1 MDFSA
6 ISPSS
11 PLDMW
16 MIDIENVVGYRRDSN
31 GDETCFCDRGRLE
44 LDLTKRT
51 FEFFDRRNDKSMLMF
66 HFTHVESGKTRWI
79 KGKDPTKK
87 AAKITLTMNDTL
99 GGVHVPMIIIKMNRF
114 DAIRFNAN
122 FLPAYYVAIGRF

>member
-6 ISPSS
+6 ISPST
-11 PLDMW
+11 PFNMF
-16 MIDIENVVGYRRDSN
+16 MVDIETVVGHFRDPN

-51 FEFFDRRNDKSMLMF
+51 VEFFDRRNDKSTFMF
-66 HFTHVESGKTRWI
+66 HFTSVANGKTRWI

-87 AAKITLTMNDTL
+87 AARITLTMNDTK
-99 GGVHVPMIIIKMNRF
+99 GASMIIIKMNRF